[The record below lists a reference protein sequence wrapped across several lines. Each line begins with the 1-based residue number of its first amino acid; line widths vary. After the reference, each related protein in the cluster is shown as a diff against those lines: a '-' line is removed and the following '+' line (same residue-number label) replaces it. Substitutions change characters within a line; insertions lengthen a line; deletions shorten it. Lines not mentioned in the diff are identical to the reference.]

1 MYIMK
6 KGLYTLTAALMSAA
20 LFTSCAPKTGDVTF
34 WQETGGGFGITVVE
48 IEGSSAN
55 ITSDYDAAPDCGDPG
70 CATFNLD
77 HGTYSFVASDGVSE
91 WSGSFDID
99 GDCLTFQLY

>member
-1 MYIMK
+1 MK
-6 KGLYTLTAALMSAA
+6 KTLFTFLSACISAA

-34 WQETGGGFGITVVE
+34 WQPAGGNYGITVVE
-48 IEGSSAN
+48 VEGNTAN
-55 ITSDYDAAPDCGDPG
+55 ITSDYTSAPDCGDPG

-77 HGTYSFVASDGVSE
+77 YGTYSFTAADAETGAV

-99 GDCLTFQLY
+99 GSCLTFELY